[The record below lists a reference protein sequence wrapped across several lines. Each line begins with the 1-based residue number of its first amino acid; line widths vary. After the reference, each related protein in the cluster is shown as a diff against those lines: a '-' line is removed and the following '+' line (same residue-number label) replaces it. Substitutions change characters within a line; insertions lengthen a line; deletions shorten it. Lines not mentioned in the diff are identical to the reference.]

1 MKYNTSE
8 VYNAAVISFK
18 GKLRGG
24 PDAQKFQDQVG
35 NYIEGGKKNII
46 VDMENVNFV
55 DSSGIG
61 SIVRAFSTVK
71 DAGGKLVLAGVSD
84 KISGLLSITKL
95 NSIFDQYPNIE
106 EASKSFN

>member
-24 PDAQKFQDQVG
+24 PDAQNFQDQVG
-35 NYIEGGKKNII
+35 NYLEGGKKNII
-46 VDMENVNFV
+46 IDMEDVKFV

-71 DAGGKLVLAGVSD
+71 DAGGKLVLTGVSN

-95 NSIFDQYPNIE
+95 NSVFDQYQNIE